1 VDRLTKTAHF
11 LPVHTTH
18 KTEKYA
24 EIYVDQIVRLHGIP
38 KTIVS
43 NRGAMFVARFWEQLQ
58 ESLGTQVIRSSAYH
72 PQTDGQTERVNQI
85 LEDMLQACVLHYGKD
100 WDKCL
105 SLAEFSY
112 NNSYQ
117 SSLKMAPFEAL
128 YGRRCRT
135 PLNWSQTWEREIFG
149 PDLVLEAEE
158 KVRVITKNL
167 EAAQARQ
174 KSYHDKRRKPLQ
186 FEVGDHVYLKVS
198 PTKGVQ
204 RFGIK
209 GKLAPRYIGPYEIK
223 ASCGPVAYQLEL
235 PPHMSAVHNVFHVSH
250 LRKCV
255 RLPTEV
261 LPEPDLEIEP
271 DLSYQEHPVKVLD

>member
-1 VDRLTKTAHF
+1 
-11 LPVHTTH
+11 
-18 KTEKYA
+18 
-24 EIYVDQIVRLHGIP
+24 
-38 KTIVS
+38 
-43 NRGAMFVARFWEQLQ
+43 
-58 ESLGTQVIRSSAYH
+58 
-72 PQTDGQTERVNQI
+72 
-85 LEDMLQACVLHYGKD
+85 MLRACVLQYGKN

-135 PLNWSQTWEREIFG
+135 PLNWSQAGEREIFG
-149 PDLVLEAEE
+149 PNLVLEAEE
-158 KVRVITKNL
+158 KVRVIKKNL

-223 ASCGPVAYQLEL
+223 ANCGPIAYQLEF
-235 PPHMSAVHNVFHVSH
+235 PPHMSAVHDVFNVSQ

-261 LPEPDLEIEP
+261 LPEPEIEIEP
-271 DLSYQEHPVKVLD
+271 DLSYQEHPVKVLDQKRDQRGQSRSECIRFSGITIPWKKLPGRLRIFCVLASPTFCPKESVRNPNPHPHLPFEFKCQKNLDVKGVVSFRNDSKRTSF